1 MRRWSFARLVG
12 AVAACGLAI
21 GASRVAADER
31 LGKKDVPAPVL
42 QAFQKAYPGA
52 TVKGYGKEVEKGKTC
67 FEIESVEGGKTRDL
81 LYLPD
86 GTVVEIEEGVAESEL
101 PAAVKGAIASKHP
114 GGRIEKAERNTR
126 GAAVQY
132 DVRIAAG
139 KGRIEMSVDPAGKV
153 LSEKH
158 LGAATK
164 PAEKD

>member
-1 MRRWSFARLVG
+1 MRMARFVWPVG
-12 AVAACGLAI
+12 ALAMCGLVLDP
-21 GASRVAADER
+21 SNVAADEK
-31 LGKKDVPAPVL
+31 LAKKDVPAPVL
-42 QAFQKAYPGA
+42 SSFEKAYPGA

-114 GGRIEKAERNTR
+114 GGRIEKAERTTR